1 MTGYEYEIQGNYGYG
16 WELLT
21 TEQTLKEAN
30 AQLATYRANESIP
43 LRIKRVRA
51 LDDVET
57 VSWSSSNPTGERGAN
72 NETY

>member
-57 VSWSSSNPTGERGAN
+57 VSWSNSNPTGERGA
-72 NETY
+72 E

>member
-1 MTGYEYEIQGNYGYG
+1 MTSYEYEIQGDYGDG

-21 TEQTLKEAN
+21 TEQTLSAAR
-30 AQLATYRANESIP
+30 AQLSTYRANESIP

-57 VSWSSSNPTGERGAN
+57 ISWSSSNPTGERGAD
-72 NETY
+72 

>member
-1 MTGYEYEIQGNYGYG
+1 MSNNYEYEIQGNYGYG
-16 WELLT
+16 WDRLT

-57 VSWSSSNPTGERGAN
+57 VAWSSSNPTGERGV
-72 NETY
+72 E